1 MADVERSN
9 SFVSAFSLPED
20 ISKIVEDAWSKLFVA
35 VNSDALGAQF
45 FPIFS
50 ENEESF
56 RPLGEKKKD
65 RIWQINETGI

>member
-9 SFVSAFSLPED
+9 SFVSAFSLPEG
-20 ISKIVEDAWSKLFVA
+20 ISKIVEDAWSKLFVS

-45 FPIFS
+45 SPIFS

-56 RPLGEKKKD
+56 RPSGEKKKD

>member
-1 MADVERSN
+1 MSN
-9 SFVSAFSLPED
+9 SFVSASSWPGD
-20 ISKIVEDAWSKLFVA
+20 ISKTVEAAWSKVFVA

-56 RPLGEKKKD
+56 RPSGKKKD
-65 RIWQINETGI
+65 KIWQINETGI

>member
-45 FPIFS
+45 FAIFS